1 MRQQLERVRGTNDWS
16 PQDTRQLRDLVT
28 ALGACFASYG
38 YEHIEV
44 PVLEHTDLFRLKSGE
59 DILTKLYAFPYRGRD
74 LCLRP
79 ELTASV
85 GRYYVDRC
93 QAAAL
98 PQRFAYAGPV
108 FRYERPRQG
117 RYRQFTQAG
126 VELIG
131 PQGPAADAELAALAW
146 KALSRLGL
154 DDHRLEIGHF
164 GVMAA
169 LLRTLGLDDRAR
181 SFVIASMQDLRKA
194 EHGRAQVDA
203 RLTELFGSGAEDQ
216 LPGAPHATNTADH
229 RQPDDMLAT
238 LRRLA
243 AGLDEQHARELILGL
258 LQASHVSV
266 GRTRSAEDVADGLLR
281 KLHWQDQAPGIR
293 RALELAERLRA
304 GRGTPPETF
313 GQIRHVL
320 TAYQLDHAPLHR
332 LEAVSTQLGAYGVPP
347 EAITVNL
354 GLGRGLP
361 YYTGMVFEIYADGL
375 GPAQQLCGGGRY
387 DGLLRLLGANTD
399 VPAAGFAFGVERI
412 KLALDRHV
420 RPAAHTT
427 TQVQVIPLG
436 DDDGTYAVTAAEQL
450 RRAGLRVELELMG
463 RGVKGTLRQAA
474 RRGIPFCGIVGPEER
489 LNGTITVRNM
499 AAHQEQRVAL
509 ADAAR
514 YCQSDE
520 ESAHADR
527 PAGGEPA
534 AGAL

>member
-16 PQDTRQLRDLVT
+16 PPDARQLHDLVR
-28 ALGACFASYG
+28 ALGDSFASYG

-44 PVLEHTDLFRLKSGE
+44 PILEHTDLFRLKSGE

-117 RYRQFTQAG
+117 RYRQFTQSG

-131 PQGPAADAELAALAW
+131 PEGAAADAELAALAW
-146 KALSRLGL
+146 QALARLGL
-154 DDHRLEIGHF
+154 EDHRLEIGHF

-169 LLRTLGLDDRAR
+169 LLRGLGLDDRAR
-181 SFVIASMQDLRKA
+181 SFVIASVQDLRKA
-194 EHGRAQVDA
+194 ERGRAQVDA
-203 RLTELFGSGAEDQ
+203 RLDELFGTGAADQ
-216 LPGAPHATNTADH
+216 APGAANAVDR
-229 RQPDDMLAT
+229 RQSDDPLAT
-238 LRRLA
+238 LRRLV
-243 AGLDEQHARELILGL
+243 AGLDEQRARELILGL

-266 GRTRSAEDVADGLLR
+266 GRTRSAEDVAAGLLR
-281 KLHWQDQAPGIR
+281 KLRWQDQAPGIR

-304 GRGTPPETF
+304 VRGSPPEAF
-313 GQIRHVL
+313 ERIRYVL
-320 TAYQLDHAPLHR
+320 TDYRLDHAPLHR
-332 LEAVSTQLGAYGVPP
+332 LEAVSRQLGAYGVPP
-347 EAITVNL
+347 AAITVNL

-361 YYTGMVFEIYADGL
+361 YYTGMVFEIYAAGL

-387 DGLLRLLGANTD
+387 DGLLRLLGANAD
-399 VPAAGFAFGVERI
+399 VPAAGFAFGVERV
-412 KLALDRHV
+412 KLALDRHA
-420 RPAAHTT
+420 RPASRPT
-427 TQVQVIPLG
+427 TQVQIIPLG
-436 DDDGTYAVTAAEQL
+436 GDDCAYAVTAAERL

-463 RGVKGTLRQAA
+463 RGIKGTLRQAA

-489 LNGTITVRNM
+489 QGGTITIRNM
-499 AAHQEQRVAL
+499 TAHQEQRVAL
-509 ADAAR
+509 AEAAR
-514 YCQSDE
+514 YCHADAE
-520 ESAHADR
+520 PGHADR
-527 PAGGEPA
+527 RAGDEAA

>member
-16 PQDTRQLRDLVT
+16 PQDARQLRDLVA

-131 PQGPAADAELAALAW
+131 PEGPAADAELAALAW
-146 KALSRLGL
+146 QALARLGL

-194 EHGRAQVDA
+194 ERGRAQVDA
-203 RLTELFGSGAEDQ
+203 RLNKLFGSGAEDQ
-216 LPGAPHATNTADH
+216 SPGAPDTTNAADQ
-229 RQPDDMLAT
+229 QPDDLLAT
-238 LRRLA
+238 LRRLV

-258 LQASHVSV
+258 LQASNVSV

-281 KLHWQDQAPGIR
+281 KLRWQDQAPSIR

-304 GRGTPPETF
+304 VRGNPPDAF
-313 GQIRHVL
+313 DRIRQVL
-320 TAYQLDHAPLHR
+320 NDYRLDRAPLHR
-332 LEAVSTQLGAYGVPP
+332 LEAVSAQLGYYGVPP
-347 EAITVNL
+347 EAITINL

-361 YYTGMVFEIYADGL
+361 YYTGMVFEIFADGL

-399 VPAAGFAFGVERI
+399 IPAAGFAFGVERV
-412 KLALDRHV
+412 KLALDSHARTAA
-420 RPAAHTT
+420 RPT

-436 DDDGTYAVTAAEQL
+436 ADDYAYAVSAAGQL

-489 LNGTITVRNM
+489 LDGTITVRNM

-514 YCQSDE
+514 YCQAGGAP
-520 ESAHADR
+520 AHADR
-527 PAGGEPA
+527 QIGDETA
-534 AGAL
+534 AGAR

>member
-16 PQDTRQLRDLVT
+16 PPDARQLHDLVR
-28 ALGACFASYG
+28 ALGDGFASYG

-85 GRYYVDRC
+85 GRYYVDHC

-98 PQRFAYAGPV
+98 PQRFAYTGPV

-117 RYRQFTQAG
+117 RYRQFTQSG

-131 PQGPAADAELAALAW
+131 PEGPAADAELAALAW
-146 KALSRLGL
+146 QSLTRLGL

-169 LLRTLGLDDRAR
+169 LLQTLGLDDRAR

-194 EHGRAQVDA
+194 ERGRAQVDA
-203 RLTELFGSGAEDQ
+203 RLDELFGSGAEDQ
-216 LPGAPHATNTADH
+216 PPGAPDATNAADH
-229 RQPDDMLAT
+229 RQPDDLLAT
-238 LRRLA
+238 LRRLV

-258 LQASHVSV
+258 LRASHVSV
-266 GRTRSAEDVADGLLR
+266 GRTRSAADVADGLLR
-281 KLHWQDQAPGIR
+281 KLRWQDQAPGIR
-293 RALELAERLRA
+293 RALELAERLRSV
-304 GRGTPPETF
+304 RGSPPAAF
-313 GQIRHVL
+313 DRIRRVL
-320 TAYQLDHAPLHR
+320 TDYRLDHTPLHR

-347 EAITVNL
+347 AAVTVNL

-361 YYTGMVFEIYADGL
+361 YYTGLVFEIYADSL

-387 DGLLRLLGANTD
+387 DSLLRLLGANAD
-399 VPAAGFAFGVERI
+399 VPAAGFAFGVERV
-412 KLALDRHV
+412 KLALDSHA
-420 RPAAHTT
+420 RPARAPT

-436 DDDGTYAVTAAEQL
+436 ADDCAYAVTAAEQL
-450 RRAGLRVELELMG
+450 RQAGLRVELELME

-474 RRGIPFCGIVGPEER
+474 RRDIPFCGIVGPEER
-489 LNGTITVRNM
+489 LGGTITIRNM

-514 YCQSDE
+514 YCQ
-520 ESAHADR
+520 ADR
-527 PAGGEPA
+527 APAPADRQAGGATA
-534 AGAL
+534 AGAR

>member
-16 PQDTRQLRDLVT
+16 PQDARQLRDLVR
-28 ALGACFASYG
+28 ALGDSFASYG
-38 YEHIEV
+38 YAQIEV
-44 PVLEHTDLFRLKSGE
+44 PILEHTDLFRLKSGE

-85 GRYYVDRC
+85 GRYYVDHC

-117 RYRQFTQAG
+117 RYRQFTQSG

-131 PQGPAADAELAALAW
+131 PEGPAADAELAALAW
-146 KALSRLGL
+146 QALGRLGL

-194 EHGRAQVDA
+194 ERGRAQVDA
-203 RLTELFGSGAEDQ
+203 RLDELFGSGAEDQ
-216 LPGAPHATNTADH
+216 PPDSADTTNTAD
-229 RQPDDMLAT
+229 DLLAT
-238 LRRLA
+238 LRRLV
-243 AGLDEQHARELILGL
+243 AGLDEQHARALILGL
-258 LQASHVSV
+258 LQASHVGV
-266 GRTRSAEDVADGLLR
+266 GRTRSAADVAAGLLR
-281 KLHWQDQAPGIR
+281 KLRWQDQAPGIR

-304 GRGTPPETF
+304 VRGSPPKAF
-313 GQIRHVL
+313 DRIRHVL
-320 TAYQLDHAPLHR
+320 TDYRLDQAPLHR

-347 EAITVNL
+347 EAVTVNL

-361 YYTGMVFEIYADGL
+361 YYTGLVFEIYADGL
-375 GPAQQLCGGGRY
+375 GPAHQLCGGGRY
-387 DGLLRLLGANTD
+387 DGLLRLLGANAD
-399 VPAAGFAFGVERI
+399 VPAAGFAFGVERV
-412 KLALDRHV
+412 KLALDSHA
-420 RPAAHTT
+420 RPAGRPTA
-427 TQVQVIPLG
+427 QVQVIPLG
-436 DDDGTYAVTAAEQL
+436 AEDYTYAVTAAEQL
-450 RRAGLRVELELMG
+450 RQAGLRVELELMG

-489 LNGTITVRNM
+489 LGGTITIRNM

-509 ADAAR
+509 ADAAWH
-514 YCQSDE
+514 CQAGRGPE
-520 ESAHADR
+520 HADR
-527 PAGGEPA
+527 QAGGEPV
-534 AGAL
+534 AGVL

>member
-16 PQDTRQLRDLVT
+16 PPDARQLRDLVA
-28 ALGACFASYG
+28 ALGTCFASYG

-44 PVLEHTDLFRLKSGE
+44 PILEHTDLFRLKSGE

-117 RYRQFTQAG
+117 RYRQFTQSG

-131 PQGPAADAELAALAW
+131 PEGHAADAELAALAW
-146 KALSRLGL
+146 QSLARLGL

-169 LLRTLGLDDRAR
+169 LLQTLGLDARAR

-194 EHGRAQVDA
+194 EQGRAQVDA
-203 RLTELFGSGAEDQ
+203 RLDELFGSGAEDQ
-216 LPGAPHATNTADH
+216 PPDSADTTNTAD
-229 RQPDDMLAT
+229 DLLAT
-238 LRRLA
+238 LRRLV

-266 GRTRSAEDVADGLLR
+266 GRTRSAADVADGLLR
-281 KLHWQDQAPGIR
+281 KLRWQDQAPGIR
-293 RALELAERLRA
+293 RALELAERLRSV
-304 GRGTPPETF
+304 RGSPPAAF
-313 GQIRHVL
+313 DRIRHVL
-320 TAYQLDHAPLHR
+320 TDYRLDHTPLHR

-347 EAITVNL
+347 AAVTVNL

-387 DGLLRLLGANTD
+387 DGLLRLLGANAD
-399 VPAAGFAFGVERI
+399 VPAAGFAFGVERV
-412 KLALDRHV
+412 KLALDSHA
-420 RPAAHTT
+420 RPAIPPT

-436 DDDGTYAVTAAEQL
+436 SDDCAYAVTAAEQL
-450 RRAGLRVELELMG
+450 RQAGLRVELELMG

-489 LNGTITVRNM
+489 LGGTITIRNM
-499 AAHQEQRVAL
+499 TAHQEQRVAL

-514 YCQSDE
+514 YCQTDRVP
-520 ESAHADR
+520 APADR
-527 PAGGEPA
+527 QIGDATA
-534 AGAL
+534 TGAL

>member
-16 PQDTRQLRDLVT
+16 PQDARQLRDLVA
-28 ALGACFASYG
+28 ALGTCFASYG

-85 GRYYVDRC
+85 GRYYVDHC

-131 PQGPAADAELAALAW
+131 PEGPAADAELAALAW
-146 KALSRLGL
+146 QALARLGL
-154 DDHRLEIGHF
+154 EDHHLEIGHF
-164 GVMAA
+164 DVMAA
-169 LLRTLGLDDRAR
+169 LLRKLGLDDRAR

-194 EHGRAQVDA
+194 ERGRAQVDT
-203 RLTELFGSGAEDQ
+203 RLAELFGSGTEDQ
-216 LPGAPHATNTADH
+216 PPGTLDTANTVDH
-229 RQPDDMLAT
+229 LKPDVLLAT
-238 LRRLA
+238 LRQLV
-243 AGLDEQHARELILGL
+243 AGLDEQRARELILGL
-258 LQASHVSV
+258 LQASNVSV
-266 GRTRSAEDVADGLLR
+266 GRTRSAADVAAGLLR
-281 KLHWQDQAPGIR
+281 KLRWQDQAPGIR
-293 RALELAERLRA
+293 RALELAERLRTV
-304 GRGTPPETF
+304 RGNPPETF
-313 GQIRHVL
+313 DRVRQVL
-320 TAYQLDHAPLHR
+320 SDYRLDHTPLHR
-332 LEAVSTQLGAYGVPP
+332 LEAVSAQLGYYGVPP
-347 EAITVNL
+347 DAITVNL

-387 DGLLRLLGANTD
+387 DGLLRLLGANAD
-399 VPAAGFAFGVERI
+399 VPAAGFAFGVERV
-412 KLALDRHV
+412 KLALDGHARTAA
-420 RPAAHTT
+420 RPT

-436 DDDGTYAVTAAEQL
+436 ADDYAYAVSAAEQL
-450 RRAGLRVELELMG
+450 RQAGLHVELELMG

-474 RRGIPFCGIVGPEER
+474 RRSIPFCGIVGPEER
-489 LNGTITVRNM
+489 LDGTITIRNM
-499 AAHQEQRVAL
+499 AAHQERRVAL
-509 ADAAR
+509 AGAAR
-514 YCQSDE
+514 HCQADLE
-520 ESAHADR
+520 PVHADQR
-527 PAGGEPA
+527 AGNEA
-534 AGAL
+534 AGAR

>member
-16 PQDTRQLRDLVT
+16 PQDARQLRDLVA

-131 PQGPAADAELAALAW
+131 PEGPVADAELAALAW
-146 KALSRLGL
+146 QSLARLGL

-194 EHGRAQVDA
+194 ERGRAQVDA

-216 LPGAPHATNTADH
+216 SPGAPDLANAVDH
-229 RQPDDMLAT
+229 RQPDDLLAT
-238 LRRLA
+238 LRRLV
-243 AGLDEQHARELILGL
+243 AGLDEQRARELILGL

-266 GRTRSAEDVADGLLR
+266 GRTRSAEDVAAGLLR
-281 KLHWQDQAPGIR
+281 KLRWQDQAPGIR

-304 GRGTPPETF
+304 VRGNPPEAF
-313 GQIRHVL
+313 DRIRHVL
-320 TAYQLDHAPLHR
+320 TDYRLDHAPLHR
-332 LEAVSTQLGAYGVPP
+332 LEAISAQLGYYGVPP
-347 EAITVNL
+347 KAVTINL

-361 YYTGMVFEIYADGL
+361 YYTGMVFEIYADRL

-399 VPAAGFAFGVERI
+399 VPAAGFAFGVERV
-412 KLALDRHV
+412 KLALDSHARTPA
-420 RPAAHTT
+420 RPT

-436 DDDGTYAVTAAEQL
+436 AEDYAYAVTAAEQL
-450 RRAGLRVELELMG
+450 RQAGLRVELELME

-474 RRGIPFCGIVGPEER
+474 RRGIPFCGIVGPKER
-489 LNGTITVRNM
+489 LGGTITVRNM

-509 ADAAR
+509 TDAAR
-514 YCQSDE
+514 YCQADVE
-520 ESAHADR
+520 PAHAG
-527 PAGGEPA
+527 PQAGGEPA
-534 AGAL
+534 VGTL

>member
-16 PQDTRQLRDLVT
+16 PQDARQLRDLVL

-85 GRYYVDRC
+85 GRYFVDRC

-108 FRYERPRQG
+108 FRYERPRLG

-131 PQGPAADAELAALAW
+131 PEGPAADAELAALAW
-146 KALSRLGL
+146 QALARLGL

-169 LLRTLGLDDRAR
+169 LLRMLGLDDRAR
-181 SFVIASMQDLRKA
+181 SFVIASMQDLRKS
-194 EHGRAQVDA
+194 ERGRAQVDA
-203 RLTELFGSGAEDQ
+203 RLTELFGPGAKDQ
-216 LPGAPHATNTADH
+216 SPGAPGPTNTAAH
-229 RQPDDMLAT
+229 RQPDDELAT
-238 LRRLA
+238 LRRLV
-243 AGLDEQHARELILGL
+243 AGLDEQQARELILGL
-258 LQASHVSV
+258 LQASHASV
-266 GRTRSAEDVADGLLR
+266 GRTRSAADVAAGLLR
-281 KLHWQDQAPGIR
+281 KLRWQDQAPRIR
-293 RALELAERLRA
+293 RALDLAERLRA
-304 GRGTPPETF
+304 VRGSPPEAF
-313 GQIRHVL
+313 DRIRQVL
-320 TAYQLDHAPLHR
+320 TDYQLDQEPLRR
-332 LEAVSTQLGAYGVPP
+332 LEAVSTQLGYYGVPT
-347 EAITVNL
+347 AAVTVNL

-361 YYTGMVFEIYADGL
+361 YYTGMVFEIYADRL

-387 DGLLRLLGANTD
+387 DGLLRLLGANAD
-399 VPAAGFAFGVERI
+399 VPAAGFAFGVERV
-412 KLALDRHV
+412 KLALAGHSRS
-420 RPAAHTT
+420 AARTT
-427 TQVQVIPLG
+427 TQVQIIPLG
-436 DDDGTYAVTAAEQL
+436 AEDCTYAVTAAEQL
-450 RRAGLRVELELMG
+450 RQAGLRVELELMG
-463 RGVKGTLRQAA
+463 RGVKSTLRQAA

-489 LNGTITVRNM
+489 LSGTLTVRNM

-514 YCQSDE
+514 YCQ
-520 ESAHADR
+520 ADR
-527 PAGGEPA
+527 GPAQADRQADGEPS